1 MMFVCSSKFQQI
13 KDISFFTMASN
24 YAHKGTHKIQRKSCI
39 ITFTEFG
46 VLVNNLYF
54 SFCVS

>member
-24 YAHKGTHKIQRKSCI
+24 YAHKGTHKIQLLTYSRNVERAVEVKLSLKSKP
-39 ITFTEFG
+39 
-46 VLVNNLYF
+46 
-54 SFCVS
+54 